1 VQRRRS
7 LVAVPTSNPP
17 PLLHGFDPT
26 LLLVLNLVGTFVF
39 GLSGGMAGVRKQLDL
54 FGAVVLAVV
63 VGIAGGTIRDV
74 LIGTPPATFRDWRYL
89 AVAGGAGLVT
99 TLAHPAINRLQ
110 RPIDA
115 LDAAGLALFCV
126 TGAATALA
134 HRLGV
139 VDAVILGA
147 ITGIGGGMLRDILVG
162 EIPTVLRGGL
172 YAIPALIG
180 AAIVVVAFK
189 AGARTLIFPIVGATV
204 CFVMRMVG
212 LRYGLGLPSAAGVA
226 VTRMPHLRRGSRVE
240 GESDGRDDEAPPTDR
255 QPTEQEPG

>member
-1 VQRRRS
+1 MASAS
-7 LVAVPTSNPP
+7 LLP
-17 PLLHGFDPT
+17 GFSAT

-54 FGAVVLAVV
+54 FGAIVLAVV
-63 VGIAGGTIRDV
+63 VGIAGGTIRDL
-74 LIGTPPATFRDWRYL
+74 LIGIPPQTFRDWRYL
-89 AVAGGAGLVT
+89 AVAAGAGLLT
-99 TLAHPAINRLQ
+99 AIAHPAINRLQ

-147 ITGIGGGMLRDILVG
+147 ITGIGGGMLRDVLIG

-172 YAIPALIG
+172 YAIPALVG
-180 AAIVVVAFK
+180 AGIVVVAYH
-189 AGARTLIFPIVGATV
+189 AGDHTLVFPIVGAGV
-204 CFVMRMVG
+204 CFLMRMAG
-212 LRYGLGLPSAAGVA
+212 LRYGVGLPAAADVA
-226 VTRMPHLRRGSRVE
+226 VRGMPRVGRRHTVDGDGGQSQRQEPPDGST
-240 GESDGRDDEAPPTDR
+240 GE
-255 QPTEQEPG
+255 QPTATWPKR

>member
-1 VQRRRS
+1 MAS
-7 LVAVPTSNPP
+7 P
-17 PLLHGFDPT
+17 PLLRGFDPT

-39 GLSGGMAGVRKQLDL
+39 GLSGGMAGVRTQLDM

-63 VGIAGGTIRDV
+63 VGIAGGTIRDL
-74 LIGTPPATFRDWRYL
+74 LIGIQPATFRDWRYL
-89 AVAGGAGLVT
+89 AVAGGAGLLT

-139 VDAVILGA
+139 AESVILGA
-147 ITGIGGGMLRDILVG
+147 VTGIGGGMLRDVLVR

-172 YAIPALIG
+172 YAIPALVG
-180 AAIVVVAFK
+180 AGIVVAAYK
-189 AGARTLIFPIVGATV
+189 AGDHTLTFPIVGAAV
-204 CFVMRMVG
+204 CFLMRMAG
-212 LRYGLGLPSAAGVA
+212 LRYGIGLPRADDIA
-226 VTRMPHLRRGSRVE
+226 VTNIPRLPVRRGAKR
-240 GESDGRDDEAPPTDR
+240 R
-255 QPTEQEPG
+255 

>member
-1 VQRRRS
+1 MASPS
-7 LVAVPTSNPP
+7 LLP
-17 PLLHGFDPT
+17 GFDPT

-63 VGIAGGTIRDV
+63 VGIAGGTIRDL
-74 LIGTPPATFRDWRYL
+74 LIGTPPQTFRDWRYL
-89 AVAGGAGLVT
+89 AVAGGAGLLT
-99 TLAHPAINRLQ
+99 TFAHPAINRLQ
-110 RPIDA
+110 RPIDV

-147 ITGIGGGMLRDILVG
+147 ITGIGGGMLRDILVR

-172 YAIPALIG
+172 YAIPALVG
-180 AAIVVVAFK
+180 AGIVVIAYH
-189 AGARTLIFPIVGATV
+189 AGDHTLTFPIVGAAA
-204 CFVMRMVG
+204 CFLMRMAG
-212 LRYGLGLPSAAGVA
+212 LRYGIGLPAAADVA
-226 VTRMPHLRRGSRVE
+226 VTSMPRVRRGHALDD
-240 GESDGRDDEAPPTDR
+240 DGHTPH
-255 QPTEQEPG
+255 QEPPDGSTGEQSTATLPNR